1 MGVPSHPHP
10 KCAYLLLSLVLDALL
25 KVGNR
30 RIHILLFRLSVLLE
44 RILQRRLATVL
55 VQLLERVS
63 MNPASLLSSLKVPRV
78 R

>member
-1 MGVPSHPHP
+1 MSHGVPSHPE
-10 KCAYLLLSLVLDALL
+10 CAYSLLSLVLDALL

>member
-1 MGVPSHPHP
+1 MHP
-10 KCAYLLLSLVLDALL
+10 KCAYSLLSLVLDALL

-30 RIHILLFRLSVLLE
+30 RIHILLFRLSILLE

>member
-1 MGVPSHPHP
+1 MDGRPSVKVHYRIP
-10 KCAYLLLSLVLDALL
+10 LVLDALL

-30 RIHILLFRLSVLLE
+30 RIHILLFRLSILLE

>member
-1 MGVPSHPHP
+1 MGVPSHP

-30 RIHILLFRLSVLLE
+30 RIHILLFRLSILLE

-55 VQLLERVS
+55 VQLLELHPARVDE
-63 MNPASLLSSLKVPRV
+63 SSVIAVLFEGA
-78 R
+78 

>member
-1 MGVPSHPHP
+1 MGV
-10 KCAYLLLSLVLDALL
+10 LLSKFIIVSLVLDALL

-30 RIHILLFRLSVLLE
+30 RIHILLFRLSILLE

-78 R
+78 S

>member
-1 MGVPSHPHP
+1 MRIIIV
-10 KCAYLLLSLVLDALL
+10 SLVLDALL

-30 RIHILLFRLSVLLE
+30 CIHILLFRLSVLLE
-44 RILQRRLATVL
+44 RILQWRLATVL

>member
-1 MGVPSHPHP
+1 MGVPSNP
-10 KCAYLLLSLVLDALL
+10 KCAYLLLSLVLDAPL

-30 RIHILLFRLSVLLE
+30 CIHILLRLSVLLE

-63 MNPASLLSSLKVPRV
+63 VNPASLLSSLKVPRV

>member
-1 MGVPSHPHP
+1 MGV
-10 KCAYLLLSLVLDALL
+10 LLSNFIIVSLVLDALL

-30 RIHILLFRLSVLLE
+30 RIHILLFRLSILLE

>member
-1 MGVPSHPHP
+1 MGVPSHP

-30 RIHILLFRLSVLLE
+30 RIHILLFRLSILLE